1 MKTSNNVQESQS
13 NLIFTTVA
21 ENVVQELRDRSI
33 LDDITMS
40 QDLLTQKDDHRLL
53 SISKNV
59 KRATNNQVTIPQ
71 QEKAAAVSEEDS
83 SEVDSQN
90 DDSIPESYSMQVYE
104 DLEDPRNQ
112 LILTGIPSLQTEEQ
126 NDQQDEK
133 IFDNDSDEEFD
144 QAIKNTR

>member
-1 MKTSNNVQESQS
+1 M
-13 NLIFTTVA
+13 
-21 ENVVQELRDRSI
+21 
-33 LDDITMS
+33 
-40 QDLLTQKDDHRLL
+40 LTQKDDHRLL

-59 KRATNNQVTIPQ
+59 KRATNNQVAIPQ

-126 NDQQDEK
+126 ND
-133 IFDNDSDEEFD
+133 
-144 QAIKNTR
+144 